1 MEAKAA
7 SANGRAVRSIPSTVR
22 YVSVPLKS
30 AMKRGPPEFAAAIIL
45 VIVGE

>member
-7 SANGRAVRSIPSTVR
+7 SANGRAVRSIPSD
-22 YVSVPLKS
+22 
-30 AMKRGPPEFAAAIIL
+30 FAAAIIL